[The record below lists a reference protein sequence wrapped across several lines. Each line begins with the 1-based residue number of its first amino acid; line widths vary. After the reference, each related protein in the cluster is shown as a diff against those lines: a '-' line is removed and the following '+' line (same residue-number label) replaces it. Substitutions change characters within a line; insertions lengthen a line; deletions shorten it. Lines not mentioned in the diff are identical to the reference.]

1 MKIKK
6 NIVFAFVCVCSAVVM
21 VMGNP
26 LFAAEVP
33 GVTEDTIRIGTISP
47 LTGKIAMVG
56 IPIANAIKYHFS
68 YINEQGGIHGRKVEV
83 ICEDGKY
90 DPPQAIA
97 SLKKLIDRDKIF
109 ACASTSGTPITS
121 ALAPTVKREKLPS
134 MAPIPSYGIFGL
146 QSPQYIFAYGPY
158 YAEQVVFNVEY
169 ILFTLKAKNP
179 RIAFFY
185 QDDEFGKDGYRG
197 FKAAVKKYNL
207 NVVATEK
214 YTRSAIDISSQVLNI
229 KRANPDFLIIT
240 AIPSHSIMLL
250 KEAKKQGLK
259 VPVFSCANARLEAV
273 IKVAGDASE
282 NYYCAEYIALPNETN
297 IPGMAK
303 LIEVRNKKNPKS
315 TVPPKYYILSYVNAL
330 ILDEGLKRA
339 GKDLTREKL
348 RNALESIQGLDTK
361 GLTGPISFSPTDH
374 CPLTSMRVV
383 KANPQKGFYDAIT
396 DWGIPKLDLRKK

>member
-1 MKIKK
+1 MKQKK
-6 NIVFAFVCVCSAVVM
+6 KLAFVLMCVCSVVLILT
-21 VMGNP
+21 GNP
-26 LFAAEVP
+26 LFAGEVP
-33 GVTEDTIRIGTISP
+33 GVTKDKIIIGTISP

-56 IPIANAIKYHFS
+56 VPIANAIKDYFS
-68 YINEQGGIHGRKVEV
+68 YINKQGGINGRRVDV

-121 ALAPTVKREKLPS
+121 ALSPTISREKLPS

-146 QSPQYIFAYGPY
+146 KSPKYIFSYGAY
-158 YAEQVVFNVEY
+158 YAEQVVFNIEH
-169 ILFTLKAKNP
+169 ILFTLRAKNP

-197 FKAAVKKYNL
+197 FKAAVEKYNL

-214 YTRSAIDISSQVLNI
+214 YTRGAIDISSQVLNM

-250 KEAKKQGLK
+250 KEAKRQGLR
-259 VPVFSCANARLEAV
+259 VPIFSCANARLEVV
-273 IKVAGDASE
+273 IKVTGDASE
-282 NYYCAEYIALPNETN
+282 NYYCAEYIALPNETH

-303 LIEVRNKKNPKS
+303 LIEIRNKRNPKS
-315 TVPPKYYILSYVNAL
+315 KVPPKYHILSYVNAL
-330 ILDEGLKRA
+330 ILGEGLKRA
-339 GKDLTREKL
+339 GKDLNREKL
-348 RNALESIQGLDTK
+348 RDALESIKDFDTK
-361 GLTGPISFSPTDH
+361 GLTGPISFSPRDH
-374 CPLTSMRVV
+374 CPLTAMRVV
-383 KANPQKGFYDAIT
+383 RGNPKTGFYDAIT
-396 DWGIPKLDLRKK
+396 DWGVPKLNLRKK

>member
-1 MKIKK
+1 MNHKK
-6 NIVFAFVCVCSAVVM
+6 TLAFISVFVCLMFLIVT
-21 VMGNP
+21 GNA
-26 LFAAEVP
+26 LFAGEVP
-33 GVTEDTIRIGTISP
+33 GVTKDKIRIGTISP

-68 YINEQGGIHGRKVEV
+68 HINDQGGIHGRKIEV

-121 ALAPTVKREKLPS
+121 ALNPTVTREKLPS
-134 MAPIPSYGIFGL
+134 LAPIPSYGIFGL
-146 QSPQYIFAYGPY
+146 KSPQYIFAYGPY
-158 YAEQVVFNVEY
+158 YAEQVAFNIEY

-185 QDDEFGKDGYRG
+185 QDDEFGKDGRRG

-214 YTRSAIDISSQVLNI
+214 YTRSSIDISSQVLNI
-229 KRANPDFLIIT
+229 KRAKPDFLIIT

-259 VPVFSCANARLEAV
+259 VPIFSCANARLEVV
-273 IKVAGDASE
+273 IKVAGDAAE
-282 NYYCAEYIALPNETN
+282 NYYCAEYIALPNETH

-315 TVPPKYYILSYVNAL
+315 KVPPKYYILSYVNAL
-330 ILDEGLKRA
+330 ILGEGLKMA
-339 GKDLTREKL
+339 GQDLTREKL
-348 RNALESIQGLDTK
+348 RNALESIKDLDTM

-383 KANPQKGFYDAIT
+383 KANPKTGFYDAIT
-396 DWGIPKLDLRKK
+396 DWGMPKLDLRKK

>member
-1 MKIKK
+1 MKQKK
-6 NIVFAFVCVCSAVVM
+6 RLVFVFVCICSM
-21 VMGNP
+21 VLILTGNT
-26 LFAAEVP
+26 LFAGEVQ
-33 GVTEDTIRIGTISP
+33 GVTKDKITIGSISP

-56 IPIANAIKYHFS
+56 VPIANAIKYYFG
-68 YINEQGGIHGRKVEV
+68 YVNEQGGIHGRKVEV

-121 ALAPTVKREKLPS
+121 ALNPTVTREKLPS
-134 MAPIPSYGIFGL
+134 LAPIPSYGIFGL
-146 QSPQYIFAYGPY
+146 KSPKYIFSYGPY
-158 YAEQVVFNVEY
+158 YAEQVVYNIEY

-197 FKAAVKKYNL
+197 FKAAVEKYKL

-214 YTRSAIDISSQVLNI
+214 YTRAAIDISSQVLNI

-250 KEAKKQGLK
+250 KEAKRQALN
-259 VPVFSCANARLEAV
+259 VPIFSCANARLEAV
-273 IKVAGDASE
+273 IKVAGDFSK
-282 NYYCAEYIALPNETN
+282 NYYCAEYIALPNETH

-303 LIEVRNKKNPKS
+303 LIEIRNKRDPKS
-315 TVPPKYYILSYVNAL
+315 KVPPKYYILSYVNAL
-330 ILDEGLKRA
+330 ILGEGLKRA
-339 GKDLTREKL
+339 GKDLDREKL
-348 RNALESIQGLDTK
+348 RDALESIKDFDTN
-361 GLTGPISFSPTDH
+361 GLTGPISFSPKDH
-374 CPLTSMRVV
+374 CPLTAMRVV
-383 KANPQKGFYDAIT
+383 QGNPETGFYDAKS
-396 DWGIPKLDLRKK
+396 DWGVPKLNLREK

>member
-1 MKIKK
+1 MKQKK
-6 NIVFAFVCVCSAVVM
+6 KLAFVLMCVCSVVLILT
-21 VMGNP
+21 GNP
-26 LFAAEVP
+26 LFAGEVP
-33 GVTEDTIRIGTISP
+33 GVTKDKIIIGTISP

-56 IPIANAIKYHFS
+56 VPIANAIKDYFS
-68 YINEQGGIHGRKVEV
+68 YINEQGGINGRRVDV

-97 SLKKLIDRDKIF
+97 SLKKLLDRDKIF

-121 ALAPTVKREKLPS
+121 ALSPTISREKLPS

-146 QSPQYIFAYGPY
+146 KSPKYLFSYGPY
-158 YAEQVVFNVEY
+158 YAEQVAFNIEH
-169 ILFTLKAKNP
+169 ILFTLRAKNP

-197 FKAAVKKYNL
+197 FKAAVEKYNL

-214 YTRSAIDISSQVLNI
+214 YTRGAIDISSQVLNM

-250 KEAKKQGLK
+250 KEAKRQGLR
-259 VPVFSCANARLEAV
+259 VPIFSCANARLEVV

-282 NYYCAEYIALPNETN
+282 NYYCAEYIALPNETH

-303 LIEVRNKKNPKS
+303 LIEIRNKRNPKS
-315 TVPPKYYILSYVNAL
+315 KVPPKYHILSYVNAL
-330 ILDEGLKRA
+330 ILGEGLKRA
-339 GKDLTREKL
+339 GKDLNREKL
-348 RNALESIQGLDTK
+348 RDALESIKDFDTK
-361 GLTGPISFSPTDH
+361 GLTGPISFSPRDH
-374 CPLTSMRVV
+374 CPLTAMRVV
-383 KANPQKGFYDAIT
+383 KGNPKTGFYDAIS
-396 DWGIPKLDLRKK
+396 DWGVPKLNLRKR